1 MQKRE
6 PTKIGSSL
14 RIVSSSDL
22 AKSVAQDLS
31 IPDPTGIIAKGQQ
44 KANENSKK
52 YDGRASG
59 FDDLQDLFAPCE

>member
-6 PTKIGSSL
+6 PTSIGSSL
-14 RIVSSSDL
+14 DIVPSPDL

-52 YDGRASG
+52 YDRGTSG
-59 FDDLQDLFAPCE
+59 FDNLQDLFAPCE

>member
-14 RIVSSSDL
+14 KIVSSPDL
-22 AKSVAQDLS
+22 AKGVAKDLS

-59 FDDLQDLFAPCE
+59 FDDLQDLFAFSE

>member
-6 PTKIGSSL
+6 PTSIGSL
-14 RIVSSSDL
+14 LNIVSSPGL

-31 IPDPTGIIAKGQQ
+31 IPDPTGIIAKGQE

-52 YDGRASG
+52 YDRGAGG
-59 FDDLQDLFAPCE
+59 FDNLQDIFTVGE

>member
-14 RIVSSSDL
+14 KVVSSPDL
-22 AKSVAQDLS
+22 AKSVAKDLS

-59 FDDLQDLFAPCE
+59 FYDIEDLFSPCK